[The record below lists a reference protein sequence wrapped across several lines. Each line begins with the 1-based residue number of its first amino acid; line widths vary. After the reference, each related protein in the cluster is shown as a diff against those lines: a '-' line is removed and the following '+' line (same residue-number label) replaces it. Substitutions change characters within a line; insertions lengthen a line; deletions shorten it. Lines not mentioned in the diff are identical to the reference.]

1 MLEVAKTEELSILET
16 TYTLEPML
24 PLTHVTLKVLP
35 MLVGVHQLVKDLLL
49 RALQ

>member
-1 MLEVAKTEELSILET
+1 MLEVAKMEELLILET
-16 TYTLEPML
+16 MYTLELML

-35 MLVGVHQLVKDLLL
+35 MLVWVHPLVKDLLL